1 MDLKGEP
8 AQRIALSLT
17 GEEPTRRRSDSKRQ
31 AVTQATQ
38 QLTRA
43 EAARWQV
50 GSKNE
55 SVYGASV

>member
-1 MDLKGEP
+1 MDLNGEP
-8 AQRIALSLT
+8 SQRIALSLN

-43 EAARWQV
+43 EAACWQV
-50 GSKNE
+50 GSKKE